1 MIIGSLCLIPI
12 KIRQKVNVHP
22 GDSGLWRGRG
32 VSGIGSAVAAA
43 DYPPIRHKNNFLI
56 YEESSR
62 AGYWAPR
69 AARCPLPARAAP

>member
-22 GDSGLWRGRG
+22 GDSGWVLGG
-32 VSGIGSAVAAA
+32 GGLSGIGSAVAAA

-62 AGYWAPR
+62 GGYRAPR
-69 AARCPLPARAAP
+69 LLAAP